1 MKNKLLWLFTGKGL
15 LTIYFVSVAAII
27 FTFHDELLINDCVTK
42 AEEAAKR
49 QEGE

>member
-15 LTIYFVSVAAII
+15 LTIYFVVVAAII
-27 FTFHDELLINDCVTK
+27 FTFQDELLTNDCGNQAK
-42 AEEAAKR
+42 QAAKR